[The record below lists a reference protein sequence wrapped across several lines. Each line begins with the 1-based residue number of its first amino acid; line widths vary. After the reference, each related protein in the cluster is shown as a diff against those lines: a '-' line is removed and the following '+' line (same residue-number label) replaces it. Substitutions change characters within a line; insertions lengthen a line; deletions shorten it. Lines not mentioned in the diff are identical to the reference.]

1 MHRPR
6 LPCFLSAAALASVLA
21 MFLMPL
27 PAALAGGCC
36 GVATI
41 TSPDTGRELV
51 ARRGQTT
58 LGYDLT
64 AFDSFTDFR
73 LRTTAP
79 ARSGPAYE
87 VDRDGWDHLLYYPG
101 VEAAPGVVYYEGLYN
116 GSSEYDYQWFVVPP
130 EQDAAL
136 RRVLAAEGLTEGQ
149 TAGTTQRQWALV
161 LLVFALFAGAM
172 LAVYQALGAY
182 IRRPAPQTAI

>member
-6 LPCFLSAAALASVLA
+6 SFCFLSVAALASVLA

-41 TSPDTGRELV
+41 TSLATGQELV

-58 LGYDLT
+58 LGYNLT
-64 AFDSFTDFR
+64 TFDSFTDFR
-73 LRTTAP
+73 LRGTAP

-101 VEAAPGVVYYEGLYN
+101 VGAAPGVVYYEGLYT
-116 GSSEYDYQWFVVPP
+116 GSSEYDHQWFVVPAD
-130 EQDAAL
+130 QDAAL
-136 RRVLAAEGLTEGQ
+136 QLVLAAKGLTAGQ
-149 TAGTTQRQWALV
+149 TAGTPQRQWTRV
-161 LLVFALFAGAM
+161 LLVFALFATAL

-182 IRRPAPQTAI
+182 VRRPAPRATI